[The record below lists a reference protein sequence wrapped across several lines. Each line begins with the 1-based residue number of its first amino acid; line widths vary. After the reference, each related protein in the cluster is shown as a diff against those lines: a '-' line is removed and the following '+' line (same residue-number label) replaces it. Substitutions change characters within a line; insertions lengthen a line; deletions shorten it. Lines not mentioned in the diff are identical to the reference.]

1 MTGIY
6 ILAGSLLLQCSAA
19 VIAALIAWKTGRRSW
34 TVISIAVVLMSMR
47 RAVSFYEAV
56 IGVRPADPVVEM
68 VAVLISALL
77 VAGLASLL
85 RRAYSPTT
93 ADALNPGQ
101 AAHRTTPRLSLF
113 GLLLTASLIALSLV
127 ATYST
132 FEVEKG
138 LLLREAVRGNLALA
152 RSLANLADSQAVT
165 VTREQRLKLVN
176 ETWAQL
182 QQDYPE
188 NQLVL
193 VGAGLARG
201 RQGSDLSLQ
210 GSFRGNGISPDGSMR
225 TTTLRSVVAS
235 RADWSGFLTTATGE
249 RDAVV
254 LAYSEALGEAIS
266 IRLPESVIAR
276 ETLATH
282 LPLLVCL
289 AIGLVVLIPGV
300 LIVFARAYGNSLG
313 KARASEL
320 RYRTLLD
327 HAPVCIHEV
336 DPSGRIIAMN
346 TSGLGMLHLAD
357 ESEVLGTSYLD
368 MVAAEDRARIAK
380 LIEEAF
386 AGRGSDFEFSGRGDF
401 DGEIFSSN
409 FVPIPDTEG
418 NVGTVMG
425 VTQNITD
432 QRRAERRLRESED
445 KFSKAF
451 HTHPTAMQILD
462 LETGERLEINQ
473 KCLEIYEV
481 GSIEELNASI
491 FEDNKWVNSGAQS
504 ESVQKLLREGV
515 LRDYHFDVYSKS
527 GEQRNLIANAA
538 LLDVRRS
545 RTAVLSYTDVTE
557 KMRLDMELRAH
568 QENLEELVRARTAQ
582 LAEAREKA
590 EAANIAKDQFL
601 ANMSHEI
608 RTPLNGIIGLVDL
621 LSNSRLDS
629 RQKEFMAMVK
639 FSSDSLLDIV
649 NDVLDFSKIE
659 EGRLTPQ
666 IERFDLREAVERAV
680 GTFHRAAEKKGIELT
695 CEIAPGIPERVK
707 GDSGRLRQVLVNLVD
722 NAVKFTQEGKV
733 EVEVTVTDEDPEKV
747 TVFFSVR
754 DTGIGI
760 PEDMHERIFVGFTQ
774 ADGSMTRQFGGT
786 GLGLSIC
793 REIVQVLGGTLKL
806 ESRVGEGSG
815 SHFYFTLS
823 FAKIRVPGTPVGEK
837 AVTPSKP
844 GVSSA
849 GEKGHRKINILL
861 AEDNK
866 INQKLAIAL
875 VKKKGWK
882 VTAVENGKEAVE
894 AIIDDDYKA
903 KERFDLVLMDIQMPV
918 MDGVEATREIR
929 KCKTLKDLPIVAL
942 TAHALKGDRE
952 RFLEAGLTD
961 YIPKPIKYK
970 QFYSTIEKY
979 IKSA

>member
-590 EAANIAKDQFL
+590 EAANMAKSAFL

-608 RTPLNGIIGLVDL
+608 RTPMNAIVGLTHLLQREHPTPVQIERLTKINVAASHL
-621 LSNSRLDS
+621 LSIINDILD
-629 RQKEFMAMVK
+629 
-639 FSSDSLLDIV
+639 L
-649 NDVLDFSKIE
+649 SKIE
-659 EGRLTPQ
+659 AGKVALEEVDFHLD
-666 IERFDLREAVERAV
+666 ELFDQASSLFGDKAEHRGLKLLVE
-680 GTFHRAAEKKGIELT
+680 K
-695 CEIAPGIPERVK
+695 PESLEWFR
-707 GDSGRLRQVLVNLVD
+707 GDITRLRQALFNYIG
-722 NAVKFTQEGKV
+722 NAIKFTEHGVITLRAIKEEEDSDGV
-733 EVEVTVTDEDPEKV
+733 LLRFEV
-747 TVFFSVR
+747 S

-760 PEDMHERIFVGFTQ
+760 EADHLASLFEPFQQ
-774 ADGSMTRQFGGT
+774 ADVSTTRKHGGT
-786 GLGLSIC
+786 GLGL
-793 REIVQVLGGTLKL
+793 
-806 ESRVGEGSG
+806 
-815 SHFYFTLS
+815 
-823 FAKIRVPGTPVGEK
+823 
-837 AVTPSKP
+837 AVTRRLVHLMGGETGARSEPGKGSTFWFTIRLAHGQETVRSPSP
-844 GVSSA
+844 DSDVDAEQQLRSRHA
-849 GEKGHRKINILL
+849 GARILL
-861 AEDNK
+861 AEDNVINREVAMTLLKRVDLRVDTAEDGVQALQK
-866 INQKLAIAL
+866 IR
-875 VKKKGWK
+875 
-882 VTAVENGKEAVE
+882 ENP
-894 AIIDDDYKA
+894 Y
-903 KERFDLVLMDIQMPV
+903 DLVLMDVQMPN
-918 MDGVEATREIR
+918 MDGLECTRLIR
-929 KCKTLKDLPIVAL
+929 AMNHDAAELPILAMTANVFEDDRLACEQAGMNDFVAKPVNPENL
-942 TAHALKGDRE
+942 FATILKW
-952 RFLEAGLTD
+952 L
-961 YIPKPIKYK
+961 
-970 QFYSTIEKY
+970 
-979 IKSA
+979 